1 MQKLMNGLETLGPG
15 RLDISTSSLME
26 MKEKSLGWIQQ
37 VKEMR
42 RTLLICA
49 VWATIMMGTANA
61 DENDN
66 NYPINFKRYS
76 ESISSAGQLHD
87 RHISFIRD
95 ENYSLVVYLAFDSPD
110 DDSRLG
116 IDKLIRGTGARY
128 IQLPVDWFQPTPE
141 DYNHFVGAVT
151 ANNERNI
158 LVHCQMNFRASAF
171 SFLYRVIEGDKNFQ
185 EAKED
190 MLSVWTPNATWTTFI
205 NEVLSLNGATGRI

>member
-1 MQKLMNGLETLGPG
+1 
-15 RLDISTSSLME
+15 
-26 MKEKSLGWIQQ
+26 
-37 VKEMR
+37 MR
-42 RTLLICA
+42 RTLLICV
-49 VWATIMMGTANA
+49 VWAPILMGTASA

-76 ESISSAGQLHD
+76 KSISSAGQLHD

-141 DYNHFVGAVT
+141 NYNHFAGAVT